1 MVIGIRREDKNEWE
15 RRAPLTPD
23 DVALLISNHD
33 LAFHIQP
40 SAIRAF
46 PDKDYAAIGAE
57 IREDLSA
64 CTLVLGVKEMPATFF
79 RRAQAYM
86 FFSHTIKS
94 QPYNMPMLQRMLD
107 LETTLIDYELVAD
120 EKGRRLIFF
129 GRFAGLA
136 GMIDTLHA
144 LGRRLDLEGAAGP
157 LADIHMAHAYPGLE
171 AAKEEIAA
179 VGRRIRSTGLD
190 PRVAPLVI
198 GFAGYGNVSQGAQEI
213 LDLLPTRE
221 IAPAELAALR
231 SRGKPDTGVIY
242 KVVFKEE
249 HLVVPR
255 DPQGRFVLQD
265 YYDHPEKYRSVFDEY
280 VPHLS
285 ALVNCIFW
293 TEKYPRLIT
302 KEFARR
308 LFAGPQPP
316 HLRVIGD
323 ISCDVHG
330 SIEFTEKITE
340 PPQPCF
346 VYEPATGA
354 VKDGY
359 EGHGPVVMAIDNL
372 PCELPIESSAY
383 FGSCLREFLPAF
395 KDADLTAAFAE
406 LPLSDPVKRA
416 IIVHRGELRPSFA
429 YLRKALSAAGN

>member
-1 MVIGIRREDKNEWE
+1 MLKNIPNELKAHAPFTAFGALTGIGIMAVIVYAQVPR
-15 RRAPLTPD
+15 
-23 DVALLISNHD
+23 
-33 LAFHIQP
+33 
-40 SAIRAF
+40 SA
-46 PDKDYAAIGAE
+46 
-57 IREDLSA
+57 SS
-64 CTLVLGVKEMPATFF
+64 TLFW
-79 RRAQAYM
+79 
-86 FFSHTIKS
+86 
-94 QPYNMPMLQRMLD
+94 
-107 LETTLIDYELVAD
+107 
-120 EKGRRLIFF
+120 
-129 GRFAGLA
+129 
-136 GMIDTLHA
+136 TLH
-144 LGRRLDLEGAAGP
+144 P
-157 LADIHMAHAYPGLE
+157 MH
-171 AAKEEIAA
+171 
-179 VGRRIRSTGLD
+179 
-190 PRVAPLVI
+190 
-198 GFAGYGNVSQGAQEI
+198 
-213 LDLLPTRE
+213 
-221 IAPAELAALR
+221 
-231 SRGKPDTGVIY
+231 
-242 KVVFKEE
+242 
-249 HLVVPR
+249 
-255 DPQGRFVLQD
+255 VL
-265 YYDHPEKYRSVFDEY
+265 
-280 VPHLS
+280 LS